1 MARELEL
8 IYGDALAEIGA
19 CGPDRTV
26 SAEDSVELVRIYQSV
41 WYLLEELGLAT
52 WDIDGPIPNAAVVP
66 LVWVLAFHAA
76 GPFGITGDRL
86 NRLRENGE
94 VNGPVPS
101 RGERL
106 LRKLASPAYI
116 PKVMAVDNY

>member
-19 CGPDRTV
+19 CGPDRVV
-26 SAEDSVELVRIYQSV
+26 SAEDSTEMARVYDSV
-41 WYLLEELGLAT
+41 WHLLDEMNLTT
-52 WDIDGPIPNAAVVP
+52 WDLDGPVDNAAVVP

-86 NRLRENGE
+86 ERLRQNGE
-94 VNGPVPS
+94 INGPVPS

-106 LRKLASPAYI
+106 LRKLATPKYI
-116 PKVMAVDNY
+116 PEVTQVDDY